1 MSAHKIYG
9 PKGTGALYMRKGV
22 RISNFMHGGAQET
35 KKRAGTENLAG
46 IAGFGKA
53 AEMAMD
59 NLQSHIEHST
69 GLRDYFWQKIQENIT
84 GVQLNGSKEKRHPG
98 NLNISFDYIEGEAI
112 LLMLDG
118 NGISVSTGS
127 ACSSKSLAPS
137 HVLEAIG
144 VSITKMNG
152 TVRFT
157 VGDFTT
163 KEDIDYVIEV
173 LTKIVQRLRELSPV
187 TGQEGW

>member
-1 MSAHKIYG
+1 M
-9 PKGTGALYMRKGV
+9 
-22 RISNFMHGGAQET
+22 
-35 KKRAGTENLAG
+35 
-46 IAGFGKA
+46 
-53 AEMAMD
+53 
-59 NLQSHIEHST
+59 
-69 GLRDYFWQKIQENIT
+69 
-84 GVQLNGSKEKRHPG
+84 
-98 NLNISFDYIEGEAI
+98 
-112 LLMLDG
+112 LMLDA

-127 ACSSKSLAPS
+127 ACSSKSLVPS

-163 KEDIDYVIEV
+163 KEDIDYTVDV
-173 LTKIVQRLRELSPV
+173 LIKIVERLRELSPV

>member
-1 MSAHKIYG
+1 M
-9 PKGTGALYMRKGV
+9 
-22 RISNFMHGGAQET
+22 
-35 KKRAGTENLAG
+35 
-46 IAGFGKA
+46 
-53 AEMAMD
+53 
-59 NLQSHIEHST
+59 
-69 GLRDYFWQKIQENIT
+69 
-84 GVQLNGSKEKRHPG
+84 QLNGPKEQRHPG
-98 NLNISFDYIEGEAI
+98 NLNVSFDYIEGEAI
-112 LLMLDG
+112 LLMLDA

-127 ACSSKSLAPS
+127 ACSSKSLVPS

-163 KEDIDYVIEV
+163 KEDIDYTVDV
-173 LTKIVQRLRELSPV
+173 LIQIVERLRELSPV